1 MPSRDDLIDGLRS
14 AAFSAG
20 RAIST
25 AECDAA
31 LTAAGG
37 EYNGALLH
45 LGLPA
50 AAPAPAPV
58 PAPAPAPAPTPTAA
72 RVSPE
77 AGAWGQK
84 LSGTADKG
92 RIISPTK
99 LSGTA
104 DKGRIISPT
113 PAAGVW
119 GQTLGGAAADK
130 RVYHAWHR
138 GAFSSG
144 LFGCGDDCGSCL
156 AVVCCLPIT
165 TAQLFSK

>member
-58 PAPAPAPAPTPTAA
+58 PAPAPAPAPTPKPVVAAKNPYQPTAA
-72 RVSPE
+72 RVAPV
-77 AGAWGQK
+77 
-84 LSGTADKG
+84 
-92 RIISPTK
+92 RIRNPQ
-99 LSGTA
+99 
-104 DKGRIISPT
+104 RI
-113 PAAGVW
+113 
-119 GQTLGGAAADK
+119 LE
-130 RVYHAWHR
+130 RR
-138 GAFSSG
+138 AFSSG
-144 LFGCGDDCGSCL
+144 LFDCGTSDDCGSCL